1 MKYLENIL
9 NVFKSRYF
17 SLHEWE
23 ILTVF
28 SSNLRYL
35 TEMKVM
41 KLFYIFH
48 KTWTLYD
55 LWYILLKISPKEIY
69 CALLEVKLKSNTS
82 SVPMDAFQRV
92 LIVLGLLESM
102 SAVLEP
108 VFIQMKN
115 FQRKIVMRTSSSSS
129 CES

>member
-1 MKYLENIL
+1 MI
-9 NVFKSRYF
+9 
-17 SLHEWE
+17 
-23 ILTVF
+23 
-28 SSNLRYL
+28 YL
-35 TEMKVM
+35 T
-41 KLFYIFH
+41 
-48 KTWTLYD
+48 
-55 LWYILLKISPKEIY
+55 KISSKEIY